1 MNDFLIMNVN
11 QAFSQLFHN
20 AWKPL
25 LVIVILVIL
34 LNKFAQ
40 IPIRT
45 VFKDNDQV
53 FLLVPEEKLSS
64 TQNVGVIKANVHIDL
79 VSD

>member
-25 LVIVILVIL
+25 LVIVILVIFL
-34 LNKFAQ
+34 DKFA
-40 IPIRT
+40 
-45 VFKDNDQV
+45 
-53 FLLVPEEKLSS
+53 
-64 TQNVGVIKANVHIDL
+64 
-79 VSD
+79 

>member
-25 LVIVILVIL
+25 LVIFMIVIL
-34 LNKFAQ
+34 LDKFAQ

-45 VFKDNDQV
+45 VFKYNGQV

-64 TQNVGVIKANVHIDL
+64 T
-79 VSD
+79 